1 MEIDYDLF
9 YKECN
14 KNNIDYLLLGHH
26 KDDLIENLESQKVRI
41 NKKNKNWDIYL
52 NE

>member
-1 MEIDYDLF
+1 MTGSFIFSGSE
-9 YKECN
+9 
-14 KNNIDYLLLGHH
+14 
-26 KDDLIENLESQKVRI
+26 DDLIENLESQKVKI